1 VKVQGIVLLPVFL
14 GSVPRIGFQS
24 MLSNA
29 LRHAQGVAYN
39 PCKNIQVSAWTGVIF
54 LHNDWYLWPILR
66 HIFVVV
72 VDLAIIAITCD
83 P

>member
-1 VKVQGIVLLPVFL
+1 MLRVLPVTPARTFKF
-14 GSVPRIGFQS
+14 P
-24 MLSNA
+24 
-29 LRHAQGVAYN
+29 
-39 PCKNIQVSAWTGVIF
+39 AWTGVIF
-54 LHNDWYLWPILR
+54 LHNDWYLWLILR